1 MPDDADL
8 DVAYLTTTGR
18 TTGTPHHIEI
28 WFAMQGQMVYLLAG
42 GGDRTDWVRNL
53 MVSPVVTLEI
63 GARKRTTRAR
73 IVEAGTDEEALARRS
88 LLEKY
93 SPRSTDDLTGW
104 SRTALP
110 VAVDWPA

>member
-1 MPDDADL
+1 MHRHAHDRDQ
-8 DVAYLTTTGR
+8 V
-18 TTGTPHHIEI
+18 E
-28 WFAMQGQMVYLLAG
+28 LAG
-42 GGDRTDWVRNL
+42 DRIHLGDTV
-53 MVSPVVTLEI
+53 EI